1 MILVRALQAAGWI
14 NKAGAVK
21 ERYGGKREGGVGVWP
36 AAKICGTPRSTGP
49 PKAAAQ
55 PSEKM
60 ADRMLYA
67 ESGLRG

>member
-1 MILVRALQAAGWI
+1 M
-14 NKAGAVK
+14 K